1 MTNNFIGEGLKS
13 DGVNLN
19 VLNILRSLLEDKDS
33 IVYIPQDYKRGAK
46 SYGYDSKVHM
56 IPAEAGKPIQVIS
69 LTSNQKRFNFSVLG
83 LMDIVVENEDETT
96 GEVSLVPKKVWRQY
110 NIVRDSELMMD
121 YIVAKLSENSFTA
134 LRDAGILYYNGV
146 SVPKNHKFMPDF
158 IYKVK
163 LSDLPI
169 VSCNW
174 ARPVTLGLY
183 QYMLDDMRLTSELK
197 VVNALLKKYKEEEGK
212 MPTAAGDSNIYAETN
227 TSSDDS
233 DEHEYYE
240 ASCIVYEL
248 KDVATEDPSTED
260 SLREKY
266 PEFDS
271 LDGYRKSLKKSQDIA
286 RFNSRCIIMAIENS
300 AKKGSYDWSELE
312 DVPRS
317 KNKKQQFC
325 TIDVGGKPITMRRLI
340 FVEKVSV

>member
-33 IVYIPQDYKRGAK
+33 IVYIPQDYKRGVK

-110 NIVRDSELMMD
+110 NIVRDSKLMMD
-121 YIVAKLSENSFTA
+121 YIVAKLSESSFIS

-146 SVPKNHKFMPDF
+146 VVPKNHKFMSDF

-197 VVNALLKKYKEEEGK
+197 VVNALIKKYKEEGK
-212 MPTAAGDSNIYAETN
+212 VLSYSGDSSIYTETN
-227 TSSDDS
+227 GESDSSKPC
-233 DEHEYYE
+233 EYYD
-240 ASCIVYEL
+240 APCVVYEL
-248 KDVATEDPSTED
+248 KDVVLDEPSTED
-260 SLREKY
+260 DLRNKY
-266 PEFDS
+266 PNIDD
-271 LDGYRKSLKKSQDIA
+271 LDNYKKSLKKSQDIA
-286 RFNSRCIIMAIENS
+286 RFNSRCIVMAIENS
-300 AKKGSYDWSELE
+300 AKKGSYDWSKLE

-317 KNKKQQFC
+317 KDKKQQFC
-325 TIDVGGKPITMRRLI
+325 TIDINGSPVKMRRLVYNERI
-340 FVEKVSV
+340 SV